1 MRIDWRFAYG
11 LLPNHG
17 GAVEPVYDGIEF
29 GAHHEH
35 RRMNLLR
42 NTFIKAS
49 QNEWLRRQAP
59 RFAFVRRTAGRF
71 LPGED
76 LDSALAAARGLA
88 ANGISTLLTYLG
100 ENISDRDEAA
110 AVAERYLDT
119 VKQIHAAG
127 LPSEI
132 SVKLTQLGLDVD
144 VETCFANLTKLL
156 DHSDSVSDP
165 RGHTV
170 WIDMEH
176 SPYVDVTIEVFRR
189 ARAAFRN
196 VGLCLQAYLYR
207 TETDI
212 EKLLPLGPSI
222 RLVKGAYSEPP
233 EIAFARKRDVDENFF
248 RLTKRL
254 LSPGARST
262 GARAVIAT
270 HDRNLITR
278 ITVWAGTHGTAKPEL
293 EFAMLYGIQR
303 SEQIRLARAGYRS
316 CVLVSYGAYWFPWF
330 MRRLAERPANA
341 LFLARNLFSS

>member
-1 MRIDWRFAYG
+1 MRIDWRFAHG
-11 LLPNHG
+11 WLPNQD
-17 GAVEPVYDGIEF
+17 GAVESVYDGVEF
-29 GAHHEH
+29 GARHEH
-35 RRMNLLR
+35 RWMNLLR

-76 LDSALAAARGLA
+76 LHSALAAARSLA

-119 VKQIHAAG
+119 VKQIHTAG

-144 VETCFANLTKLL
+144 VETCFRNLTKLL
-156 DHSDSVSDP
+156 EGSTRTADP

-212 EKLLPLGPSI
+212 EKLMPLGPSI
-222 RLVKGAYSEPP
+222 RLVKGAYNEPP

-248 RLTKRL
+248 RLAQRL

-262 GARAVIAT
+262 GTRAVIAT
-270 HDRNLITR
+270 HDRNLIRR
-278 ITVWAGTHGTAKPEL
+278 ITAWAGTHGIAKSDL

-341 LFLARNLFSS
+341 LFLARNFFSS